1 MVSFKDYITRRET
14 KENIITILIALI
26 VAILFR
32 SFLYEPFYIPSG
44 SMKSTLLEGD
54 IVAVSK
60 FKYGF
65 SKHSLP
71 YSIPLINGRI
81 FNKNKPQRGD
91 IIVFRL
97 PQDTN
102 THYIKRLVGLPGD
115 TVQLISGILHING
128 KAMKREYVDDFYDE
142 KTQKDLYRYIEYLED
157 GKRYT
162 ILQEKVLIN
171 TINNT
176 KEFVVPK
183 DHYFFLGDNRDNS
196 ADSRFEDYGPGF
208 VPYENIVGKAE
219 MIIFSKKQ
227 NSLKFRLNRIFNI
240 LK

>member
-1 MVSFKDYITRRET
+1 MKNFS
-14 KENIITILIALI
+14 NCILDSMKTVFFAI
-26 VAILFR
+26 VVAVIFR

-71 YSIPLINGRI
+71 FSMPLIKNRI
-81 FNKNKPQRGD
+81 MTFGMPRRGD

-97 PQDTN
+97 PKN
-102 THYIKRLVGLPGD
+102 PHIHYIKRLVGLPGD
-115 TVQLISGILHING
+115 SVQLIGGILYING
-128 KAMKREYVDDFYDE
+128 KEIKRKFQDEFYDE
-142 KTQKDLYRYIEYLED
+142 KTGETLLRYIEYID
-157 GKRYT
+157 KNKSYNV
-162 ILQEKVLIN
+162 LQSRVFVSEV
-171 TINNT
+171 NNT
-176 KEFVVPK
+176 KEYRIPK
-183 DHYFFLGDNRDNS
+183 GYYFFLGDNRDNS
-196 ADSRFEDYGPGF
+196 ADSRFEDQGAGL

-227 NSLKFRLNRIFNI
+227 NSLKVRFSRMFKI

>member
-1 MVSFKDYITRRET
+1 MKNFWNWNYILS
-14 KENIITILIALI
+14 NIKAIVFAVFIAL
-26 VAILFR
+26 LFR

-71 YSIPLINGRI
+71 FSMPLIKKGRI
-81 FNKNKPQRGD
+81 LTFSMPERGD

-97 PQDTN
+97 PKN
-102 THYIKRLVGLPGD
+102 PNIHYIKRLVGLPGD
-115 TVQLISGILHING
+115 SVQLIGGTLYING
-128 KAMKREYVDDFYDE
+128 KEIKREFQDEFYDE
-142 KTQKDLYRYIEYLED
+142 KTNETLLRYVEHISGDKSYNV
-157 GKRYT
+157 
-162 ILQEKVLIN
+162 LQSRIFISE
-171 TINNT
+171 INNT
-176 KEFVVPK
+176 KEYRIPEN
-183 DHYFFLGDNRDNS
+183 HYFFLGDNRDNS
-196 ADSRFEDYGPGF
+196 ADSRFDEYGAGL

-219 MIIFSKKQ
+219 LILFSKKQ
-227 NSLKFRLNRIFNI
+227 NSLKIRFDRIFNV